1 MKENI
6 KKIIKSDI
14 QIKKFSAYGFLRNL
28 TFFKPYLLIYL
39 MASGLNLFEIGL
51 LYSIREIIIYVFEIP
66 SGIIADYFGRKKE
79 LYMCFSFYIISF
91 VFFFISDN
99 FYISAI
105 AMIFFGLGEA
115 FRSGTH
121 KAMILSYL
129 EKNNLKEYKTLI
141 YGRTRSFSLIGSA
154 LSSLL
159 AIVIILYAPASKYIF
174 ALSIIPYIIDLIIIS
189 TYPNYLDK
197 DKEYEKGKFKEFI
210 HFDIVKM
217 FKNIRLAKVVINQS
231 LFTSVVKVSKDMVQP
246 VLLGLIMTAG
256 FHISSSADGDSKIII
271 GLFYFVVSLAGA
283 YGARNIYKINRYITS
298 KTFIIVSFL
307 FLASVITF
315 ASISITMNLIIPTLI
330 LFFFI
335 NVIND
340 VRKPVYFDVL
350 DKHMDKSTRATV
362 ISIEYQLTAILIV
375 VLAPVF
381 GYIANKFD
389 IWIALLATGLFTFL
403 ISIVIYIVE
412 KLNKNSSQ

>member
-1 MKENI
+1 MEENI

-39 MASGLNLFEIGL
+39 MSSGLNLFEIGL
-51 LYSIREIIIYVFEIP
+51 LYSIREIIIYVFEVP

-91 VFFFISDN
+91 VFFFISGS

-129 EKNNLKEYKTLI
+129 EKNNLKKYKTLI

-159 AIVIILYAPASKYIF
+159 AIAIILYAPASKYIF

-189 TYPNYLDK
+189 TYPNNLDR
-197 DKEYEKGKFKEFI
+197 DKEYKKGEFRNFI

-217 FKNIRLAKVVINQS
+217 FKNVKLAKVVINQS
-231 LFTSVVKVSKDMVQP
+231 LFTSVVKTSKDMVQP
-246 VLLGLIMTAG
+246 VLLALIMSAG
-256 FHISSSADGDSKIII
+256 FKLSIDADSESKVII
-271 GLFYFVVSLAGA
+271 GLFYFAVSLAGA
-283 YGARNIYKINRYITS
+283 YGARNIYKINKYMSS
-298 KTFIIVSFL
+298 KKFILLSFV
-307 FLASVITF
+307 FLASIITF
-315 ASISITMNLIIPTLI
+315 TSLSITMTLLIPTII
-330 LFFFI
+330 LFFLI

-350 DKHMDKSTRATV
+350 DNYMDKSTRATV
-362 ISIEYQLTAILIV
+362 ISIEYQLTAILTV

-381 GYIANKFD
+381 GYIANEFD
-389 IWIALLATGLFTFL
+389 IWIALLATGLFTL
-403 ISIVIYIVE
+403 LVSIVIYILDLIKIGKE
-412 KLNKNSSQ
+412 